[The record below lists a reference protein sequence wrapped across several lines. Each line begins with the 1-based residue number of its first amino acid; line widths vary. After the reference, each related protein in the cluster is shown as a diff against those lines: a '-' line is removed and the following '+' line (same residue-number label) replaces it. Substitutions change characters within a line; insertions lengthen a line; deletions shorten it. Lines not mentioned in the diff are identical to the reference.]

1 MLEYFFNV
9 KNRDIAHRQKFVVVS
24 TALSFLLILGIW
36 VPFQVMR
43 LRSMAGKA
51 TVAEN
56 KVETVSPSPVVAGD
70 NTTRNL
76 PFLSGVGTIPAASAS
91 PSSTTKPILTS
102 TVTPDSEADI
112 PLLSSPSPESATATP
127 SASDFP
133 TL

>member
-1 MLEYFFNV
+1 MLSYFKNV
-9 KNRDIAHRQKFVVVS
+9 KQKDIAHRQKFVVVS

-43 LRSMAGKA
+43 LRSMTGKA

-76 PFLSGVGTIPAASAS
+76 PFLSGAETTPTASAS
-91 PSSTTKPILTS
+91 PSPTAQPTLTPAAI
-102 TVTPDSEADI
+102 PDSEADI
-112 PLLSSPSPESATATP
+112 PLISSPSPESTMATP